1 MQLVLLAALGAGTA
15 VALAASGTPAR
26 APATLTAP
34 PDSALA
40 ARIAG
45 HWIGRRT
52 GSQSKRPDPMTMTLS
67 KASDGGLDGQVSV
80 AGEPAFPVQV
90 VWSSDTAF
98 ILESAPHQS
107 AGLHEQVVTRSLV
120 HFKGDSLTGRFESR
134 PMKYEG
140 KTATGN
146 FEVGRQA

>member
-1 MQLVLLAALGAGTA
+1 MQLILLAALGAGTA
-15 VALAASGTPAR
+15 VALAASGVPVR
-26 APATLTAP
+26 APATVAGP

-45 HWIGRRT
+45 HWTGHRT
-52 GSQSKRPDPMTMTLS
+52 GFKSMRSAPMNLTLS

-98 ILESAPHQS
+98 ILESAPHKS
-107 AGLHEQVVTRSLV
+107 SGLHEQVVTRSLV
-120 HFKGDSLTGRFESR
+120 HFKGDSLAGRFESR

-146 FEVGRQA
+146 FEVGRQT

>member
-1 MQLVLLAALGAGTA
+1 MQLVLLAALSAGTA
-15 VALAASGTPAR
+15 VALAAAG
-26 APATLTAP
+26 APAHVPATAAAP

-45 HWIGRRT
+45 QWTGHRT
-52 GSQSKRPDPMTMTLS
+52 SATSKQAERMAMTLTKS
-67 KASDGGLDGQVSV
+67 TEGGLDGKVSV

-90 VWSSDTAF
+90 VWTSDTAF
-98 ILESAPHQS
+98 ILESAPHKS
-107 AGLHEQVVTRSLV
+107 SDLHEQVVTRSVV
-120 HFKGDSLTGRFESR
+120 HFKGDSLTGKFESR

-146 FEVGRQA
+146 FEVGRQS